1 MTEQDV
7 REILRLAGMDMTDA
21 LTHSGIGRRLMLGR
35 ICQEA
40 IRSIVL
46 RLHSNLEFALT
57 LTFAHSLLQASG
69 SLDAVDDP
77 TAVTLELAAL
87 LERKLGVTGAAE
99 MARLMGAISTEQRSI
114 ILELNALRNKCAHME
129 NPSTRD
135 GLSLRYRGRRLEEPS
150 NLKRLVHDVAAV
162 RSKLGELLQAGEVD
176 DADAAD

>member
-7 REILRLAGMDMTDA
+7 REILRLAGMDMSDA
-21 LTHSGIGRRLMLGR
+21 LSHSGTGRRLMLGR
-35 ICQEA
+35 IGQEA

-46 RLHSNLEFALT
+46 RHHADLEFALT
-57 LTFAHSLLQASG
+57 LTLAHSLLRASG
-69 SLDAVDDP
+69 SLGTADDT

-99 MARLMGAISTEQRSI
+99 MARLMGAISAEQRSI
-114 ILELNALRNKCAHME
+114 VLELNALRNKYAHME

-135 GLSLRYRGRRLEEPS
+135 GLSLRYRGRRLEEPT
-150 NLKRLVHDVAAV
+150 NLRRLVHDVASV
-162 RSKLGELLQAGEVD
+162 RSKLGELLRTDEVD